1 MDHISFTGL
10 LGELVELA
18 LAVIRMQE
26 ILRLLAARLAKVII
40 VERLNFG
47 IEMAHAKSRLL
58 VVGVETRCTRGTNLI
73 GSEARLTAA
82 ADATTA
88 ASHDFDEIVARL
100 DTVLEILANLI
111 ENLLDVTHLMCNGNI
126 DRRIT
131 DLDRSGLDAIHATH
145 IVELEARRRVFLR
158 DQAVRRTQGSLHD
171 TASDAEDRAGT
182 RVGAKKIVGR
192 LVGKRH
198 EVDTGSLDHACEFAR
213 RKDDIG
219 ILATRRAHVLVTRDL
234 VLLRRAGHDGCDVHL
249 LARETVLLGPIR
261 LRERGEHLL
270 RRLGR

>member
-1 MDHISFTGL
+1 MLYGNQLLAELVAITLLVVRVQKL
-10 LGELVELA
+10 LGF
-18 LAVIRMQE
+18 
-26 ILRLLAARLAKVII
+26 LAAGLAEVIL
-40 VERLNFG
+40 VERLDFR
-47 IEMAHAKSRLL
+47 IEVAHTESRLL
-58 VVGVETRCTRGTNLI
+58 VVGVETRRTSGTNLI
-73 GSEARLTAA
+73 GGKAGLTAA

-111 ENLLDVTHLMCNGNI
+111 ENLLDVTHLMRDGNI

-131 DLDRSGLDAIHATH
+131 DLDRSGLDAIHAAH
-145 IVELEARRRVFLR
+145 VVELDAGRSVFLR

-192 LVGKRH
+192 LVRKRH
-198 EVDTGSLDHACEFAR
+198 EVDAGGLDHACEFAR

-219 ILATRRAHVLVTRDL
+219 ILTTRRAHVLVTRDL
-234 VLLRRAGHDGCDVHL
+234 VLLRRAGHDGCDEHL

-261 LRERGEHLL
+261 LRER
-270 RRLGR
+270 